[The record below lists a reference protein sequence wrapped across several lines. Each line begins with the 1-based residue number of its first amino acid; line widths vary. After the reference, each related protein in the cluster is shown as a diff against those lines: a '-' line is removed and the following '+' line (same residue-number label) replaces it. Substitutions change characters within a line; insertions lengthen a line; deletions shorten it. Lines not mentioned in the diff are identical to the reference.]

1 MEDQCLSVTMAK
13 IDFYEV
19 SAGTD
24 SPYILSHSLVTHT
37 AAKHH
42 QFAASRSGVPGF
54 HLSTCLA
61 SKHQADST
69 NQADLFR
76 RTDDDRRT
84 TA

>member
-24 SPYILSHSLVTHT
+24 SPYILSHSFVTHT

-42 QFAASRSGVPGF
+42 QFAAFEAQFPAF
-54 HLSTCLA
+54 HLSTCPA

-69 NQADLFR
+69 NQADLFQENR
-76 RTDDDRRT
+76 R
-84 TA
+84 